1 MFIQNVSYH
10 EVQHGT
16 HPRAD
21 VLIQIVDPGLDFPV
35 PSNDRIFKEIHKFEF
50 SDVERESDVAWE
62 NRMSPEQAQE
72 IAKILTAALAN
83 EYDVIVHCVA
93 GLCRSGAVAEVGVM
107 MGFEDTGVYRQPNV
121 HVKTGLMRTLGMIP
135 DYYE

>member
-10 EVQHGT
+10 EVQHGQ

-21 VLIQIVDPGLDFPV
+21 VLIQIVDPGLGFPE
-35 PSNDRIFKEIHKFEF
+35 PSNDRFFKEIHKFEF
-50 SDVERESDVAWE
+50 SDVERETDEAWE
-62 NRMSPEQAQE
+62 HRMTEQQAQE
-72 IAKILTAALAN
+72 IAKILTTALAN

-93 GLCRSGAVAEVGVM
+93 GLCRSGAVTEVGVM

-121 HVKTGLMRTLGMIP
+121 HVKTSLMRTLGMIP

>member
-10 EVQHGT
+10 EVQYGT
-16 HPRAD
+16 HRRAD

-50 SDVERESDVAWE
+50 SDVERETDPVWE
-62 NRMSPEQAQE
+62 HRMTAEQAQE

-93 GLCRSGAVAEVGVM
+93 GLCRSGAVTEVGVM
-107 MGFEDTGVYRQPNV
+107 MGFEDTGVYRLPNV
-121 HVKTGLMRTLGMIP
+121 HVKTSLMRALGMIP

>member
-10 EVQHGT
+10 EVKYGT
-16 HPRAD
+16 HRHAD

-50 SDVERESDVAWE
+50 SDVERETDVAWE
-62 NRMSPEQAQE
+62 HRMTEQQAQE

-93 GLCRSGAVAEVGVM
+93 GLCRSGAVTEVGVM
-107 MGFEDTGVYRQPNV
+107 MGFEDTGIYRQPNV
-121 HVKTGLMRTLGMIP
+121 HVKTSLMRALGMIP

>member
-10 EVQHGT
+10 DVQHGT
-16 HPRAD
+16 HRQAD
-21 VLIQIVDPGLDFPV
+21 VLIQIVDPGLDFPD
-35 PSNDRIFKEIHKFEF
+35 PSYDLVFKEIHKFEF
-50 SDVERESDVAWE
+50 SDVERETDCAWKF
-62 NRMSPEQAQE
+62 RMTTEQAQE

-107 MGFEDTGVYRQPNV
+107 MGFEDTGIYRLPNV
-121 HVKTGLMRTLGMIP
+121 HVKTSLMRALGMIP

>member
-16 HPRAD
+16 HRRGD

-35 PSNDRIFKEIHKFEF
+35 PSSDRIFKEIHKFEF
-50 SDVERESDVAWE
+50 SDVERETDVAWE
-62 NRMSPEQAQE
+62 HRMSPEQAQE
-72 IAKILTAALAN
+72 IAKILTSALAN

-121 HVKTGLMRTLGMIP
+121 HVKTALMRTLGMIP